1 MSIQA
6 MMELS
11 AAQSCKEK
19 IFNQRYRLM
28 NMTKNADAKKYFAL
42 R

>member
-11 AAQSCKEK
+11 ASQSCEEK
-19 IFNQRYRLM
+19 ISNQRYRLM
-28 NMTKNADAKKYFAL
+28 NITKNADAKKYFAL